1 MNQWQQLA
9 IAISIV
15 SQSFEN
21 VLDRGGKPYI
31 LHCLYVMNNVD
42 QTDPEL
48 MQIAVMHDLL
58 EDCPQWTVNK
68 LRGAGFNNRVLT
80 ALELLTHAPLMPY
93 DTYIERIGVNE
104 DARRVKLADLK
115 HNSCVTR
122 LKGLREKDFARLQKY
137 AQAYSYL
144 SSLSN

>member
-1 MNQWQQLA
+1 MNQWQQLSL
-9 IAISIV
+9 AISIV
-15 SQSFEN
+15 ATAFEGKM
-21 VLDRGGKPYI
+21 DRGGKPYI

-58 EDCPQWTVNK
+58 EDCPEWDHFK
-68 LRGAGFNNRVLT
+68 LTQLGFSSRVLG
-80 ALELLTHAPLMPY
+80 ALGLLTHDKQVPY
-93 DTYIERIGVNE
+93 EDYINTIALNQ
-104 DARRVKLADLK
+104 DARRVKMADLK

-144 SSLSN
+144 SNLS